1 MNIEDIKPGDL
12 IAIKTGRFNGVH
24 VGIITP
30 VYGNMVIY
38 EYTTKPRGTCVRTG
52 RTEPVGIQ
60 AHFLQDFLDSA
71 AKVSCLPLCR
81 PLYSH
86 EEDRLLIAA
95 ELCLGHGQSSWG
107 GVVNDDSHNAAMF
120 VAHVYRQV
128 GVMQKSRSAWLPSS
142 LISHLTKMGI
152 VGKSLSLN

>member
-60 AHFLQDFLDSA
+60 AHFLKDFIESG
-71 AKVSCLPLCR
+71 AKVTCYPLCR

-95 ELCLGHGQSSWG
+95 EACLGQGFSTWG
-107 GVVNDDSHNAAMF
+107 GLIKDDSHNAAMF

-128 GVMQKSRSAWLPSS
+128 GVMQKSRSSWLPGS
-142 LISHLTKMGI
+142 LISHLAKLGI
-152 VGKSLSLN
+152 VSKSLSLN